1 MKKLVPKVNTSNEF
15 LEEAQM
21 KWEFLK
27 YEIPKFTIDYSKRAS
42 KIRKQRKI
50 DLEQKLENLENT

>member
-1 MKKLVPKVNTSNEF
+1 MKKLITKINTPDEF
-15 LEEAQM
+15 LEDAQM

-27 YEIPKFTIDYSKRAS
+27 YEIRKFTIDYSKRAS